1 MANDKRGHAPEPDV
15 SEVLDE
21 LAVDD
26 STEFL
31 AGPTARNE
39 AGDTK
44 RAAAKATGAMG
55 ASKKIDPDLMVD
67 PNGDRV
73 KSGSSA
79 GIHGFHDLPEDGSEP
94 VRLSLSN
101 EEVAESVPTTAR
113 KSPAQR
119 PSRADAVAGAA
130 RADRFGIAAG
140 CLRPARSSMFPRG
153 SWCAANPAMA
163 NPRRASPAPTGHSLA
178 EPNVPTH
185 DRRDLGPTAEAVFA
199 DPFRDPASRVG
210 R

>member
-26 STEFL
+26 STDFL

-44 RAAAKATGAMG
+44 RAAAKATGVMG
-55 ASKKIDPDLMVD
+55 ASRKIDPDLMVD

-94 VRLSLSN
+94 VRMSLSN

-113 KSPAQR
+113 KSPAHAAPR
-119 PSRADAVAGAA
+119 TDAVADSSASGSV
-130 RADRFGIAAG
+130 RDR
-140 CLRPARSSMFPRG
+140 
-153 SWCAANPAMA
+153 
-163 NPRRASPAPTGHSLA
+163 RRVPAPGTVVDVPKGVLVRGQSGHGESSK
-178 EPNVPTH
+178 
-185 DRRDLGPTAEAVFA
+185 G
-199 DPFRDPASRVG
+199 
-210 R
+210 

>member
-21 LAVDD
+21 LSVHD
-26 STEFL
+26 STDFV
-31 AGPTARNE
+31 AGPTARND

-55 ASKKIDPDLMVD
+55 ASRKIDPDLMVD

-94 VRLSLSN
+94 VRMSLSN

-113 KSPAQR
+113 KSPAHAAPR
-119 PSRADAVAGAA
+119 TDAVADSSASGSV
-130 RADRFGIAAG
+130 RDR
-140 CLRPARSSMFPRG
+140 
-153 SWCAANPAMA
+153 
-163 NPRRASPAPTGHSLA
+163 RRVPAPGTVVDVPKGVLVRGQSGHGES
-178 EPNVPTH
+178 
-185 DRRDLGPTAEAVFA
+185 
-199 DPFRDPASRVG
+199 SKS
-210 R
+210 